1 MTVDEFV
8 QLLSVEKVGV
18 FGVLAFMVWSLLAA
32 VKTLFGVFLE
42 ERKSAMSVTE
52 GLVDKMRDQNS
63 LISKTH
69 DKLDQLQRSIDD
81 LRRAP

>member
-1 MTVDEFV
+1 MTVDEFA
-8 QLLSVEKVGV
+8 QLLSVEKVGI

-32 VKTLFGVFLE
+32 VKTLFGVFLD
-42 ERKSAMSVTE
+42 ERKSVMSVTE